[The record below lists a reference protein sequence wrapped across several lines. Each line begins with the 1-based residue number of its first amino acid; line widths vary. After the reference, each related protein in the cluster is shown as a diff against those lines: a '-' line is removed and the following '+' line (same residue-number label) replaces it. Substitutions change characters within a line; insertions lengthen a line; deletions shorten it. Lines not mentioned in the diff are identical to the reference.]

1 MTVVLRVGSGVEGL
15 DALSPELHEWDTVS
29 RAVGTEGGQARDILV
44 RRAGQLARGL
54 AGVRAEAVHVV
65 DGTTVTVVHPP
76 EPTPWGT
83 GSALAAVSA
92 AVVLVALLTLTR
104 GVASLSGV
112 LALVANVVVVGGLA
126 PSAWLA
132 RELPVWR
139 WVALGA
145 AVGTGLAWFALA
157 LTALT

>member
-1 MTVVLRVGSGVEGL
+1 MTVVLRVGAGVEGL
-15 DALSPELHEWDTVS
+15 HPLSPELHEWDTVS
-29 RAVGTEGGQARDILV
+29 RAVGTEGGQTRDILV
-44 RRAGQLARGL
+44 RRAGQLARSL
-54 AGVRAEAVHVV
+54 ACSRAEAVHVV
-65 DGTTVTVVHPP
+65 DGATVTVVHPP

-92 AVVLVALLTLTR
+92 AVVLVALLALSR
-104 GVASLSGV
+104 GVAPLSGV
-112 LALVANVVVVGGLA
+112 LALVANLVVVGGLA

-132 RELPVWR
+132 RALPVWR

-145 AVGTGLAWFALA
+145 TVGTGLAWFWLA

>member
-1 MTVVLRVGSGVEGL
+1 VTVVLRVGAGVEGL
-15 DALSPELHEWDTVS
+15 GTVSPELRDWEVVS
-29 RAVGTEGGQARDILV
+29 RAVGGEAGQARAIVV

-54 AGVRAEAVHVV
+54 ATERGEDVHVV
-65 DGTTVTVVHPP
+65 DGSSVRVVHPP

-83 GSALAAVSA
+83 GSVLAAASA
-92 AVVLVALLTLTR
+92 VVVLVALLALTR
-104 GVASLSGV
+104 GVAALSGV
-112 LALVANVVVVGGLA
+112 LALAANIVVVGGLA

-132 RELPVWR
+132 RDRSVWR

-145 AVGTGLAWFALA
+145 AAGTLGAWFWLL